1 MQIAAVFA
9 DTFPPQPTYVGAWP
23 THKVPVV
30 KKTVSNDYTM
40 NKDYTLNSTTPIPS
54 SAATRHFN
62 NSSSAASIPQRSVM
76 NISSGATEPRSV
88 MNITTATEPITTSD
102 DNSPIEE
109 CFEDISSSQ
118 LATILSGDCLSGSID
133 SGEEQV

>member
-1 MQIAAVFA
+1 
-9 DTFPPQPTYVGAWP
+9 
-23 THKVPVV
+23 
-30 KKTVSNDYTM
+30 
-40 NKDYTLNSTTPIPS
+40 
-54 SAATRHFN
+54 
-62 NSSSAASIPQRSVM
+62 
-76 NISSGATEPRSV
+76 